1 VLWRV
6 VRNSGATAF
15 DRSCSVRRSR
25 TVFSAPTPKCTLPA
39 IAGFHS
45 DGSEYVGTTD
55 VLMKKPRCVSSV
67 DKDYRNSQD
76 GGDVTHLRGDIDD
89 GSNPQQSF
97 WDKRGRMWCFVAQD
111 YFLLGCIETGIFFL
125 GL

>member
-1 VLWRV
+1 
-6 VRNSGATAF
+6 
-15 DRSCSVRRSR
+15 
-25 TVFSAPTPKCTLPA
+25 
-39 IAGFHS
+39 
-45 DGSEYVGTTD
+45 
-55 VLMKKPRCVSSV
+55 V